1 MSVIIGTVRNFESK
15 PSQYGDGNF
24 ERIQIETDNGYKSW
38 YTSYA
43 NRHVDVGEEI
53 TAELRTSKKSNKEYI
68 ASFELRGAEQAQRDR
83 GYESQPKAQTPA
95 RSAPAASQG
104 NDSRERQISIVTQ
117 SLFKTIY
124 PAKHESGI
132 TAAECLKGCIELA
145 MTLEKD
151 IKKAVAAQHMENAK
165 AALEAEQQNQEA
177 QQADDDGGFID
188 DDVPFSSLRGD
199 LYAL

>member
-95 RSAPAASQG
+95 TGAHSGSQE
-104 NDSRERQISIVTQ
+104 ERQLSIVSQ
-117 SLFKTIY
+117 AIFKTTY
-124 PAKHESGI
+124 NPEKGI
-132 TAAECLKGCIELA
+132 QEQIDTSIKAALY
-145 MTLEKD
+145 LEKRVRA
-151 IKKAVAAQHMENAK
+151 AVAAKHVNAAK
-165 AALEAEQQNQEA
+165 ELLEAQENEDLSQSQSTDSGA
-177 QQADDDGGFID
+177 EPDFDDTI
-188 DDVPFSSLRGD
+188 PF
-199 LYAL
+199 